1 MGSWFVA
8 VIHFCGYASDT
19 LTRMLECIQLAML
32 VILSV
37 CLFLILWSQ
46 FKKDLRQLEKT
57 NVLYQDKISLKIIRQ
72 TISQTSPFLENPVK
86 LPAGLTETI
95 PSLGYFTTW
104 WELTLE
110 MCSVSQLVVCI
121 LLCGQ
126 QK

>member
-1 MGSWFVA
+1 MGSWFVV

-72 TISQTSPFLENPVK
+72 REGFSFYFPNFPVFGK
-86 LPAGLTETI
+86 SSKIAYRVDRNST
-95 PSLGYFTTW
+95 
-104 WELTLE
+104 
-110 MCSVSQLVVCI
+110 
-121 LLCGQ
+121 
-126 QK
+126 